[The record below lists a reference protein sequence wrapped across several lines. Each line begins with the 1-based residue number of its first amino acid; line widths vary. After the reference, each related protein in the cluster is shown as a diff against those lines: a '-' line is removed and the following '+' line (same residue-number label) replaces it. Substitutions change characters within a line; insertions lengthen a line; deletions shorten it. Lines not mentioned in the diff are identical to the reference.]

1 MKRKSLFAL
10 SAVVVITAAAAA
22 AALWSGGETFRSSG
36 AVAAVPADQTELI
49 KRGEYL
55 ARAGDC
61 IACHTVRGGKT
72 FAGGLPMLTP
82 FGTLYT
88 PNITPDDQYGIGK
101 WTSDDFYRSIH
112 VGRSK
117 DGSLL
122 YPAMP
127 FTAYTKVTRADS
139 DAMFA
144 YMRSVP
150 PVNVPSR
157 PHELRF
163 PFNNRNLLI
172 GWRTLFFSEGE
183 FKPDPTKSVE
193 WNRGAYL
200 IEGLGHCS
208 MCHTS
213 INAMGGPVSSA
224 AFGGGLIP
232 LQNWYA
238 PSLTSNKEAGLGDWD
253 IKDINDLLKT
263 GVSQRGAVF
272 GPMAEVVHN
281 SLQYLSDAD
290 INAMSTFL
298 KSIPQKGEAPETMQF
313 ETSAQFGSELLQQGK
328 KIYTENCAKCH
339 AENGL
344 GKPPA
349 YPPLANNPS
358 IQMQSAVNPIRMT
371 LNGGYPPST
380 EGNPMPHGMPPFA
393 QALSDTEVAS
403 VVTYIRMSWGN
414 HGTPVSPQQVS
425 NLRFGSARLIEEA
438 FSAGS
443 GKIR

>member
-1 MKRKSLFAL
+1 
-10 SAVVVITAAAAA
+10 
-22 AALWSGGETFRSSG
+22 
-36 AVAAVPADQTELI
+36 VPADQTELI

-139 DAMFA
+139 DAMYA

-150 PVNVPSR
+150 PVNVASR

-163 PFNNRNLLI
+163 PFNQRNMLI
-172 GWRTLFFSEGE
+172 GWRVLFFSEGE
-183 FKPDPTKSVE
+183 YKPDPTKSVE

-213 INAMGGPVSSA
+213 INPLGGPVSSA

-253 IKDINDLLKT
+253 PKDINDLLKT

-281 SLQYLSDAD
+281 SLQYLTDAD
-290 INAMSTFL
+290 ISAMTTYL
-298 KSIPQKGEAPETMQF
+298 KSIPQKKEAPETMQF
-313 ETSAQFGSELLQQGK
+313 ETSEKFGSELLVQGK

-349 YPPLANNPS
+349 YPPLATNQS
-358 IQMQSAVNPIRMT
+358 IQMQSAVNPIRMV

-380 EGNPMPHGMPPFA
+380 EGNPHPYGMPPFA
-393 QALSDTEVAS
+393 QSLSNTEVAA

-425 NLRFGSARLIEEA
+425 NLRSAPLD
-438 FSAGS
+438 
-443 GKIR
+443 

>member
-10 SAVVVITAAAAA
+10 SAVVVAAVAAA
-22 AALWSGGETFRSSG
+22 AALWSGGDNLHSGG
-36 AVAAVPADQTELI
+36 AVAAPPADQAELI

-82 FGTLYT
+82 FGTLFT

-101 WTSDDFYRSIH
+101 WTSDDFYRSLH
-112 VGRSK
+112 NGRSK

-139 DAMFA
+139 DAIFA
-144 YMRSVP
+144 FMRSAT
-150 PVNVPSR
+150 PVNEPSR

-183 FKPDPTKSVE
+183 YKPDPTKSVE

-281 SLQYLSDAD
+281 SMQYMTDAD

-349 YPPLANNPS
+349 YPPLATNQS
-358 IQMQSAVNPIRMT
+358 IQMQLAVNPIRMV

-380 EGNPMPHGMPPFA
+380 DGNPHPYGMPPFA
-393 QALSDTEVAS
+393 QSLSDTEVAA

-425 NLRFGSARLIEEA
+425 NLRSAPLD
-438 FSAGS
+438 
-443 GKIR
+443 

>member
-22 AALWSGGETFRSSG
+22 AALWSGGNTFHSGG

-88 PNITPDDQYGIGK
+88 PNVTPDDQYGIGK

-127 FTAYTKVTRADS
+127 FTSYTKVTRADS

-163 PFNNRNLLI
+163 PFNQRNMLI
-172 GWRTLFFSEGE
+172 GWRVLFFSEGE

-281 SLQYLSDAD
+281 SLQYMTDAD

-349 YPPLANNPS
+349 YPPLATNQS
-358 IQMQSAVNPIRMT
+358 IQMQSAVNPIRMV

-380 EGNPMPHGMPPFA
+380 EGNPHPYGMPPFA
-393 QALSDTEVAS
+393 QSLSDTEVAA

-425 NLRFGSARLIEEA
+425 NLRSAPLD
-438 FSAGS
+438 
-443 GKIR
+443 

>member
-1 MKRKSLFAL
+1 MKHKSLFAL
-10 SAVVVITAAAAA
+10 SSAVVVAAVATAAV
-22 AALWSGGETFRSSG
+22 LWSGGDNLYSDG
-36 AVAAVPADQTELI
+36 AVAATPADKAALI
-49 KRGEYL
+49 KQGEYL

-61 IACHTVRGGKT
+61 IACHTVRGGKQ
-72 FAGGLPMLTP
+72 FAGGLPMATP
-82 FGTLYT
+82 FSTMFT

-101 WTSDDFYRSIH
+101 WTSDDFYRAMH
-112 VGRSK
+112 TGRSK

-122 YPAMP
+122 YPGFP
-127 FTAYTKVTRADS
+127 FTSYTKVSRADS
-139 DAMFA
+139 DAIYA
-144 YMRSVP
+144 YLRSVA
-150 PVNVPSR
+150 PVSEPSR

-163 PFNNRNLLI
+163 PFNHRNLLI

-183 FKPDPTKSVE
+183 YKPDPTKSVE

-200 IEGLGHCS
+200 VEGLGHCG

-224 AFGGGLIP
+224 AFAGGLIP

-281 SLQYLSDAD
+281 SLQYMTYAD
-290 INAMSTFL
+290 INAISTYL
-298 KSIPQKGEAPETMQF
+298 KSIPQKKEAPESLQL
-313 ETSAQFGSELLQQGK
+313 ETSEKFGGELLTMGK
-328 KIYTENCAKCH
+328 KVYTENCAKCH

-349 YPPLANNPS
+349 YPPLANNQS
-358 IQMQSAVNPIRMT
+358 IQMPSAVNPIRMT

-380 EGNPMPHGMPPFA
+380 ESNPMPHGMPPFA
-393 QALSDTEVAS
+393 QALSDTEVAA

-414 HGTPVSPQQVS
+414 YGTPVSPQQVS
-425 NLRFGSARLIEEA
+425 NLRSAPLD
-438 FSAGS
+438 
-443 GKIR
+443 

>member
-1 MKRKSLFAL
+1 MVA
-10 SAVVVITAAAAA
+10 AVAAVTV
-22 AALWSGGETFRSSG
+22 LWSGGDDMHSG
-36 AVAAVPADQTELI
+36 GAIAATPADKAPPPI
-49 KRGEYL
+49 KQGEYL

-61 IACHTVRGGKT
+61 IACHTVRGDKQ
-72 FAGGLPMLTP
+72 FAGGLPMATP
-82 FGTLYT
+82 FGTMFA

-101 WTSDDFYRSIH
+101 WTSDDFYRAMH
-112 VGRSK
+112 TGRSK

-122 YPAMP
+122 YPGFP
-127 FTAYTKVTRADS
+127 FTSYTKVTRADS
-139 DAMFA
+139 DAIYA
-144 YMRSVP
+144 YLRSVA
-150 PVNVPSR
+150 PVSEPSR

-183 FKPDPTKSVE
+183 YKPDPTKSVE

-200 IEGLGHCS
+200 VEGLGHCG

-224 AFGGGLIP
+224 AFAGGLIP

-263 GVSQRGAVF
+263 GVSQRGTVF

-281 SLQYLSDAD
+281 SLQYMNDSD
-290 INAMSTFL
+290 INAISTYL
-298 KSIPQKGEAPETMQF
+298 KSIPQKKKAPESLQL
-313 ETSAQFGSELLQQGK
+313 ETSEKFGGELLTMGK
-328 KIYTENCAKCH
+328 KVYTENCAKCH

-344 GKPPA
+344 GKPLA
-349 YPPLANNPS
+349 YPPLANNQS
-358 IQMQSAVNPIRMT
+358 IQMPSAVNPIRMT

-393 QALSDTEVAS
+393 QALSDTEVAA

-425 NLRFGSARLIEEA
+425 NLRSAPLD
-438 FSAGS
+438 
-443 GKIR
+443 

>member
-10 SAVVVITAAAAA
+10 SAVVVITVAAA
-22 AALWSGGETFRSSG
+22 AALWSGGETFHSSG
-36 AVAAVPADQTELI
+36 AVAAVPTDQTELI

-144 YMRSVP
+144 YIRSVP
-150 PVNVPSR
+150 PVNEPSR

-163 PFNNRNLLI
+163 PFNQRNMLI
-172 GWRTLFFSEGE
+172 GWRVLFFSEGE
-183 FKPDPTKSVE
+183 FKPDPTKPVE

-213 INAMGGPVSSA
+213 INPLGGPVSSA

-263 GVSQRGAVF
+263 SVSQRGAVF

-281 SLQYLSDAD
+281 SLQYMTDED
-290 INAMSTFL
+290 INVMSTFL
-298 KSIPQKGEAPETMQF
+298 KSIPQKDEAPETMQF

-328 KIYTENCAKCH
+328 KVYTENCAKCH

-349 YPPLANNPS
+349 YPPLATNQS
-358 IQMQSAVNPIRMT
+358 IQMQSAVNPIRMV

-380 EGNPMPHGMPPFA
+380 GGNPRPYGMPPFA
-393 QALSDTEVAS
+393 QSLSDTEVAA

-425 NLRFGSARLIEEA
+425 NLRSAPLD
-438 FSAGS
+438 
-443 GKIR
+443 

>member
-22 AALWSGGETFRSSG
+22 AALWSGGETFHSSG

-150 PVNVPSR
+150 PVNEPSR

-163 PFNNRNLLI
+163 PFNQRNMLI
-172 GWRTLFFSEGE
+172 GWRVLFFSEGE

-213 INAMGGPVSSA
+213 INPLGGPVSSA

-281 SLQYLSDAD
+281 SLQYMTDAD
-290 INAMSTFL
+290 ISAMSTFL

-349 YPPLANNPS
+349 YPPLATNQS
-358 IQMQSAVNPIRMT
+358 IQMQSAVNPIRMV

-380 EGNPMPHGMPPFA
+380 GGNPRPYGMPPFA
-393 QALSDTEVAS
+393 QALSDTEVAA

-425 NLRFGSARLIEEA
+425 NLRSAPLD
-438 FSAGS
+438 
-443 GKIR
+443 

>member
-10 SAVVVITAAAAA
+10 AAVVVITVAAA
-22 AALWSGGETFRSSG
+22 AALWSGGETFHSSG

-150 PVNVPSR
+150 PVNEPSR

-163 PFNNRNLLI
+163 PFNQRNMLI
-172 GWRTLFFSEGE
+172 GWRVLFFSEGE
-183 FKPDPTKSVE
+183 FKPDPTKPVE

-213 INAMGGPVSSA
+213 INPLGGPVSSA

-238 PSLTSNKEAGLGDWD
+238 PSLTSNKEAGLGDWN

-263 GVSQRGAVF
+263 SVSQRGAVF

-281 SLQYLSDAD
+281 SLQYMTDED
-290 INAMSTFL
+290 INVMSTFL

-328 KIYTENCAKCH
+328 KVYTENCAKCH

-349 YPPLANNPS
+349 YPPLATNQS
-358 IQMQSAVNPIRMT
+358 IQMQSAVNPIRMV

-380 EGNPMPHGMPPFA
+380 GGNPRPYGMPPFA
-393 QALSDTEVAS
+393 QSLSDMEVAA

-425 NLRFGSARLIEEA
+425 NLRSAPLD
-438 FSAGS
+438 
-443 GKIR
+443 

>member
-22 AALWSGGETFRSSG
+22 AALWSGGNTFHSSG

-82 FGTLYT
+82 FGTMYT

-101 WTSDDFYRSIH
+101 WTSEDFYRSLH
-112 VGRSK
+112 NGRSK

-139 DAMFA
+139 DAMYA

-150 PVNVPSR
+150 PVNEASR

-163 PFNNRNLLI
+163 PFNQRNMLI
-172 GWRTLFFSEGE
+172 GWRVLFFREGE
-183 FKPDPTKSVE
+183 FKADPTKSVE

-213 INAMGGPVSSA
+213 INPLGGPVSSA

-253 IKDINDLLKT
+253 VKDINDLLKT

-281 SLQYLSDAD
+281 SLQYMTDAD
-290 INAMSTFL
+290 INAMTTYL
-298 KSIPQKGEAPETMQF
+298 KSIPQKKEAPESMQF
-313 ETSAQFGSELLQQGK
+313 ETSEKFGGELLVQGK

-349 YPPLANNPS
+349 YPPLANNQS

-380 EGNPMPHGMPPFA
+380 AGNPHPYGMPPFA
-393 QALSDTEVAS
+393 QALSDTEVAA

-425 NLRFGSARLIEEA
+425 NLRSAPLD
-438 FSAGS
+438 
-443 GKIR
+443 

>member
-10 SAVVVITAAAAA
+10 SAVVVAAVAAA
-22 AALWSGGETFRSSG
+22 AALWSGGDNLHSGG
-36 AVAAVPADQTELI
+36 AVAAPSADQAELI

-82 FGTLYT
+82 FGTLFT

-101 WTSDDFYRSIH
+101 WTSDDFYRSLH
-112 VGRSK
+112 NGRSK

-139 DAMFA
+139 DAIFA
-144 YMRSVP
+144 FMRSVT
-150 PVNVPSR
+150 PVNEPSR

-183 FKPDPTKSVE
+183 YKPDPTKSVE

-281 SLQYLSDAD
+281 SMQYMTDAD

-349 YPPLANNPS
+349 YPPLATNQS
-358 IQMQSAVNPIRMT
+358 IQMQSAVNPIRMV

-380 EGNPMPHGMPPFA
+380 DGNPHPYGMPPFA
-393 QALSDTEVAS
+393 QSLSDTEVAA

-425 NLRFGSARLIEEA
+425 NLRSAPLD
-438 FSAGS
+438 
-443 GKIR
+443 

>member
-1 MKRKSLFAL
+1 MKLKRKFLFAL
-10 SAVVVITAAAAA
+10 SAVVVITAAATA
-22 AALWSGGETFRSSG
+22 AALWSGGETFHSSG
-36 AVAAVPADQTELI
+36 AGAAVPADQTDLI

-55 ARAGDC
+55 TRAGDC

-72 FAGGLPMLTP
+72 FAGGMPMLTP

-150 PVNVPSR
+150 PVNEPSR

-163 PFNNRNLLI
+163 PFNQRNMLI
-172 GWRTLFFSEGE
+172 GWRVLFFSEGE

-213 INAMGGPVSSA
+213 INPLGGPASSA

-263 GVSQRGAVF
+263 GVSQRGTVF
-272 GPMAEVVHN
+272 GPMAEVVRN
-281 SLQYLSDAD
+281 SLQYMTDED

-349 YPPLANNPS
+349 YPPLATNQS
-358 IQMQSAVNPIRMT
+358 IQMQSAVNPIRMV

-380 EGNPMPHGMPPFA
+380 GGNLRPYGMPPFA
-393 QALSDTEVAS
+393 QSLSDTEVAA
-403 VVTYIRMSWGN
+403 VVTYIRISWGN

-425 NLRFGSARLIEEA
+425 NLRSAPLD
-438 FSAGS
+438 
-443 GKIR
+443 